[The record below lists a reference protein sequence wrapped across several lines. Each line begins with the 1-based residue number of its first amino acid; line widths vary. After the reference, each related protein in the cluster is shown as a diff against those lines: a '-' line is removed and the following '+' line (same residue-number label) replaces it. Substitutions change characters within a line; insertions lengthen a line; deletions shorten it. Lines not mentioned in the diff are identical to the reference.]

1 MSILDT
7 STFRFNDTH
16 HLQWHCHGILW
27 NLWRAYTPRSKNAR
41 DSFWGHLCSVVS
53 WQGYGIHVCWMSP
66 YMPLW
71 SRKVGKLQYLI
82 LFGHV
87 DRCLNGPWRI
97 KIHCS
102 HIMAIIY
109 LIIYDTFP
117 HFFPPQRC
125 LLSKDIDKDKSQIHD
140 LIGGEGSFRLLQKYP
155 TGIHPSRNKG
165 LIKP

>member
-1 MSILDT
+1 MALPWDFMESVESIYTTLGKRQRYFLGAFVQCGFLT
-7 STFRFNDTH
+7 
-16 HLQWHCHGILW
+16 GI
-27 NLWRAYTPRSKNAR
+27 RYTRLLNE
-41 DSFWGHLCSVVS
+41 
-53 WQGYGIHVCWMSP
+53 
-66 YMPLW
+66 PLW

-82 LFGHV
+82 LFGNV

-109 LIIYDTFP
+109 LIIYYTFP

-155 TGIHPSRNKG
+155 TGIHPPRNKG
-165 LIKP
+165 LIKL